1 MPIYTTHTESYKAL
15 LPITI
20 QSGKTEVEFSVPN
33 KDIVLQSMAFN
44 TPGDWSYVENGNWI
58 KDWSNI
64 LNSSV
69 RDGNM
74 TLTQFFQD
82 KKVLATDT
90 ILKDYKAKEKY
101 TGR

>member
-1 MPIYTTHTESYKAL
+1 MN
-15 LPITI
+15 LPPMTI
-20 QSGKTEVEFSVPN
+20 QSGKTEIEVSVPN
-33 KDIVLQSMAFN
+33 RDVILHSMAFN

-58 KDWSNI
+58 KEWSSI

-69 RDGNM
+69 RDGDM

-82 KKVLATDT
+82 KKVIATDAT
-90 ILKDYKAKEKY
+90 LKNYKAKEKY